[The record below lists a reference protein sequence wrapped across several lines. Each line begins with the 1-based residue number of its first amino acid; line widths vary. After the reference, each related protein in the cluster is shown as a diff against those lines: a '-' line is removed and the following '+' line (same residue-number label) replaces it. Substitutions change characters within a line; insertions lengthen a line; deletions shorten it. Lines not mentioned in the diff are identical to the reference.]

1 MSGFEIEVVEP
12 GLQTTVQDYPGR
24 LRLQAKGFFPAG
36 PMDDLAHRAAN
47 LLVGNPASAAGL
59 EIVLGGAR
67 FRFSGACAAA
77 VCGADG
83 ASLTLNGEPA
93 LLWESF
99 AIAPGDE
106 LRLGM
111 AKGPGFR
118 LYLAV
123 SGGIDVPVVLGSR
136 ATYTM
141 GGLGG
146 LEGRALK
153 RGDRLPVGEGVGG
166 TPGRRLRAAARPVYA
181 REWSIEAMRGPQA
194 DPDYLTEAGAADFMS
209 RTWKVNHNSN
219 RVGIRL
225 EGDRWEWA
233 RSGGGVAG
241 GHPSNILDDS
251 YPLGGVNLNGDVPV
265 ILGPDGP
272 TSGGFVVAVTVVR
285 GALWKLGQMRPGSDT
300 IRFREVTFDEAAALA
315 AELDVQV
322 SEDGVEGM

>member
-1 MSGFEIEVVEP
+1 MSGFEIEVIEP

-24 LRLQAKGFFPAG
+24 LGLQAKGFFPAG
-36 PMDDLAHRAAN
+36 PMDDFAHRAAN
-47 LLVGNPASAAGL
+47 QLVGNPAPAAGL

-67 FRFSGACAAA
+67 LRFSGACTVA

-83 ASLTLNGEPA
+83 ASLTLNGNPA
-93 LLWESF
+93 PLWESF
-99 AIAPGDE
+99 AIASGDE

-141 GGLGG
+141 GALGG

-153 RGDRLPVGEGVGG
+153 RGDRLPVGEGAGG
-166 TPGRRLRAAARPVYA
+166 TPGRRIKAAARPAYA

-194 DPDYLTEAGAADFMS
+194 DPDYLTEAGAADLMS

-300 IRFREVTFDEAAALA
+300 IRFREVTFDEAVALA
-315 AELDVQV
+315 AELDARVG
-322 SEDGVEGM
+322 EDGVEKV